1 MSEQL
6 LAHALRTLVTA
17 TDAQRAMQDLA
28 GLLVPELA
36 DWCLI
41 DLLQPPD
48 LVTRVVALGV
58 DGPLDLPVELG
69 EVAARRSSAQAV
81 GLLARLVDAPGRAL
95 RLDAAFVAAANGSD
109 DVRTRAQAQI
119 ALSLGTTEA
128 LVLGMVN
135 ADELLGVVSL
145 GRSGRGFTGAEAEL
159 LSDVAAAA
167 GLALS
172 GVRLRELQRS
182 VSTALQRSLLPP
194 LPVVAGVELA
204 ARFVP
209 AESGLAVGG
218 DWYDAF
224 LLPDGELG
232 LVVGD
237 ATGHDAQAAARMAE
251 LRNLLRAVAVDGHQ
265 PPAATLSRLDAVA
278 DHLTVDLPGTCVYAR
293 LDLSGGWLRWSS
305 AGHLPPVLLRG
316 GRAELLETPPDL
328 MLGVRADTPRA
339 DHDRQM
345 LPGDVLVLYTD
356 GLVETRRTALDAQ
369 LEALRR
375 AVEQDAELPPEALA
389 DALVAQ
395 LPSGDDDVA
404 VLVVRIPDPSP

>member
-6 LAHALRTLVTA
+6 LAQALRTLVTA
-17 TDAQRAMQDLA
+17 TDAQRAMHDLA

-58 DGPLDLPVELG
+58 DGPLELPASMG
-69 EVAARRSSAQAV
+69 DVAARRSSAQSV
-81 GLLARLVDAPGRAL
+81 GLLARLVDAPGRRL
-95 RLDAAFVAAANGSD
+95 RLDAAFVAAAAGSD

-135 ADELLGVVSL
+135 VDELLGVVSL
-145 GRSGRGFTGAEAEL
+145 GRSGRGFTVAEAEL

-172 GVRLRELQRS
+172 GARLRELQRS
-182 VSTALQRSLLPP
+182 ISTALQRSLLPP

-224 LLPDGELG
+224 VLPGGVLA

-278 DHLTVDLPGTCVYAR
+278 DHLTVDLSGTCVYAR
-293 LDLSGGWLRWSS
+293 LDQRSRPTSCSAYVPTRRVPTTTVRCSPATCSS
-305 AGHLPPVLLRG
+305 ATPTAWSRRAAPRSTPSWRGCG
-316 GRAELLETPPDL
+316 GRSSRTPSC
-328 MLGVRADTPRA
+328 
-339 DHDRQM
+339 
-345 LPGDVLVLYTD
+345 
-356 GLVETRRTALDAQ
+356 
-369 LEALRR
+369 LRR
-375 AVEQDAELPPEALA
+375 RSPMRSWRSCRPATTTW
-389 DALVAQ
+389 
-395 LPSGDDDVA
+395 PSSSCA
-404 VLVVRIPDPSP
+404 SPDPRTPDVEDRPCPL